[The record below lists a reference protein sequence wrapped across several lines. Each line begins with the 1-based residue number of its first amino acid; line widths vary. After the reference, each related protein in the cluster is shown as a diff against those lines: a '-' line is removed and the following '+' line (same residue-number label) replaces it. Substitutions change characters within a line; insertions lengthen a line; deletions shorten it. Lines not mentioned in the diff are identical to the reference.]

1 MQATAISARKVDFS
15 RASRQPLA
23 TASAWMRACRPTP
36 PTLPDWTEAVA
47 QTPEGR
53 TGSVLRVGSKNPKV
67 IARPR
72 RALLGLGAPSA
83 FHGRHSECRTGS
95 RRRLCATAS
104 TMSGCN
110 GRYAG
115 RCRNGARSDA
125 GGQVTERTRRT
136 QPPEYHRRTELF
148 SGVLRA
154 PSARRSPDQ
163 RRSENPRTRLPGGL
177 RFGTR
182 FEAGWRRPS
191 NRSLSAMASVN
202 LRSCR
207 HGQAGGARFVAC
219 WILGVRFAGHR
230 RSSGP

>member
-1 MQATAISARKVDFS
+1 VPRDPRSYIAVTPALVPGSVHAMWLPGRPAMQATAISARKVDFS

-36 PTLPDWTEAVA
+36 PTHPDW
-47 QTPEGR
+47 
-53 TGSVLRVGSKNPKV
+53 
-67 IARPR
+67 
-72 RALLGLGAPSA
+72 
-83 FHGRHSECRTGS
+83 
-95 RRRLCATAS
+95 

-115 RCRNGARSDA
+115 RCRNGARSGA

-182 FEAGWRRPS
+182 FEAGWRRPL
-191 NRSLSAMASVN
+191 NRSLGAMASVN

-207 HGQAGGARFVAC
+207 HGQASGARFVAC